1 MNSQST
7 RASRALAALALALTA
22 GACGSDVLTNPTPVT
37 PTSATETYNGTLS
50 RNGAATYSFAVTT
63 VGQTTNV
70 TAQLSNV
77 EPDNTIAIGIALGT
91 WNGAACQIVIS
102 NDKALMGAT
111 IYGTVNTSGTLCVR
125 VFDVG
130 NVNDP
135 VNYEVKVVHF

>member
-1 MNSQST
+1 MNSPST
-7 RASRALAALALALTA
+7 RAGRALAALVLAFTT
-22 GACGSDVLTNPTPVT
+22 GACGSDALTNPTPVT
-37 PTSATETYNGTLS
+37 PTSVTETFTGSLS

-63 VGQTTNV
+63 IGQTTNV

-77 EPDNTIAIGIALGT
+77 APDNTIAIGIALGT
-91 WNGAACQIVIS
+91 WNGASCQIVIS

-111 IYGTVNTSGTLCVR
+111 VFGTVNTSGTLCIR

-135 VNYEVKVVHF
+135 VTYEVKVVHF